1 MSETKN
7 FDNKDTYLAFFLT
20 LKKPIIQRMNNKVRK
35 ALYFI
40 KGFLKNPHIPIP
52 YKRLLFL
59 AIVIEQVSYYAP
71 LLGIKQRKNE
81 KYSDTSFFR
90 IILN

>member
-40 KGFLKNPHIPIP
+40 KGFLKNPHISIP
-52 YKRLLFL
+52 L
-59 AIVIEQVSYYAP
+59 
-71 LLGIKQRKNE
+71 
-81 KYSDTSFFR
+81 
-90 IILN
+90 